1 MNWGTK
7 LVIGML
13 SFMSFIVVLGV
24 LMIGSTPD
32 PLVDEDYYEKG
43 LNYDQEMK
51 LKKNQ
56 EARDSILSTQKAIG
70 HE

>member
-7 LVIGML
+7 IIIGMV
-13 SFMSFIVVLGV
+13 SFMAFIIVLGI
-24 LMIGSTPD
+24 LMIRSNPD

-43 LNYDQEMK
+43 LNYDQEIKRMEK
-51 LKKNQ
+51 VKQ
-56 EARDSILSTQKAIG
+56 DSIASSQEFRP

>member
-13 SFMSFIVVLGV
+13 SFMSFIVVLAV
-24 LMIGSTPD
+24 LMFNSNAD

-43 LNYDQEMK
+43 LNYDREMK
-51 LKKNQ
+51 RMEKAKK
-56 EARDSILSTQKAIG
+56 DSIASSQ
-70 HE
+70 EVRVP

>member
-7 LVIGML
+7 IVIGMA
-13 SFMSFIVVLGV
+13 SFMAFIIVLAT
-24 LMIGSTPD
+24 LMIRSNPD

-43 LNYDQEMK
+43 LNYDQEIKRMEK
-51 LKKNQ
+51 VKQ
-56 EARDSILSTQKAIG
+56 DSVALSQDIRR

>member
-7 LVIGML
+7 IIIGMAV
-13 SFMSFIVVLGV
+13 FMAFILVLGIF
-24 LMIGSTPD
+24 MIRSNPD

-43 LNYDQEMK
+43 LNYDQE
-51 LKKNQ
+51 LKRMEEIKK
-56 EARDSILSTQKAIG
+56 DSIALSQEIRH